1 MGLKFSTSARSPR
14 QMGQLWG
21 LSYSSQANTG
31 QSARSWVTSVL
42 PPAVWEKDALFPD
55 PGVWKHQMR
64 M

>member
-1 MGLKFSTSARSPR
+1 
-14 QMGQLWG
+14 MGQLWG